1 MYVLL
6 FMTLEI
12 RFFATVITLSL
23 FDDANI
29 LLISIITNY
38 LVSLFIL
45 FSIINIMTINERFA
59 EILKAKNISVKE
71 AAKLLDRTD
80 MYVRKL
86 MRPGESFGIEPV
98 TKILNS
104 IYDINPDWLLSEKG
118 NMFRDKHLPTNTNG
132 KGVPYFED
140 IEAS

>member
-98 TKILNS
+98 TVYMI
-104 IYDINPDWLLSEKG
+104 
-118 NMFRDKHLPTNTNG
+118 
-132 KGVPYFED
+132 
-140 IEAS
+140 